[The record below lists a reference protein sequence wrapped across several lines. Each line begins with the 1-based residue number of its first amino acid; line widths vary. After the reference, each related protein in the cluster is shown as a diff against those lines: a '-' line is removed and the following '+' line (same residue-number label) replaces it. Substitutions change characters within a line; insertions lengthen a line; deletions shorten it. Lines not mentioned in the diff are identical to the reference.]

1 MVCPC
6 GGVVFEIEVC
16 GRLLLLR
23 AFEQDLNKDDIS
35 RLKGRH
41 EALLASREALG
52 KGASGGGGGED
63 FIPLDGK
70 VFCIYLGGEEVNRA
84 SSMVE

>member
-1 MVCPC
+1 MHKISDRVVVIGDGA
-6 GGVVFEIEVC
+6 GGLVVLC
-16 GRLLLLR
+16 
-23 AFEQDLNKDDIS
+23 AFEQDLNKDEMS

-52 KGASGGGGGED
+52 KGAGGGGGGGED

-70 VFCIYLGGEEVNRA
+70 VP
-84 SSMVE
+84 M

>member
-1 MVCPC
+1 M
-6 GGVVFEIEVC
+6 
-16 GRLLLLR
+16 
-23 AFEQDLNKDDIS
+23 S

-52 KGASGGGGGED
+52 KGAGGEGGED

-70 VFCIYLGGEEVNRA
+70 VCVPDNEYKYNRA
-84 SSMVE
+84 LIPASDG